1 MLSNHLESHGVQTVV
16 HYPILDVDQPV
27 ITSSKLNT
35 REVPNA
41 KKLAKMILSLP
52 NSPTLSEP
60 EVETVQIALQKIG
73 F

>member
-1 MLSNHLESHGVQTVV
+1 
-16 HYPILDVDQPV
+16 V